1 MKSTDSYY
9 VYYPFSLILQ
19 VNGFYFNHYKKFH
32 SLITAILRIKSFL
45 LSTWTVVYTFQLLFD
60 FKRKTF
66 EKVIKFNLF
75 YLSTHIKAL
84 IIIASFVIFTFKF
97 GSISRLLLE
106 IERHF
111 NEKNRKSMKRFN
123 TILAIVWTLAISA
136 NTGIYAFTT
145 EMIDKDAN
153 FYNRLKTSLWSLQG
167 VTWLLA
173 THCLFVLSCY
183 GIHLIETNSF
193 ACIDDTESQTSTSIV
208 RNLPKYKDLYERIA
222 LILNLKKSVNTTL
235 GFLPM
240 LCLCVS
246 FSSTC
251 LRLTNLSIHKENILN
266 VVILLY
272 YFFEYSLIQ
281 SFNLF
286 VIISVSHYQSKRLS
300 SDQVM
305 NYYRTYFEN
314 EQSNTAILQQNSL
327 HSLLTSYCNFEYKA
341 WNIFTIDKPL
351 LLSFI
356 STVVTFTVMLIQL
369 IDN

>member
-1 MKSTDSYY
+1 MKSTDSFY
-9 VYYPFSLILQ
+9 VYYPFSL
-19 VNGFYFNHYKKFH
+19 VFYFMGFCFNKKRKVH
-32 SLITAILRIKSFL
+32 SIITKILRLKSL
-45 LSTWTVVYTFQLLFD
+45 LLLFYFVAFTFQNF
-60 FKRKTF
+60 FGHSHKASENF
-66 EKVIKFNLF
+66 IKANIF
-75 YLSTHIKAL
+75 YLSTHIKSL
-84 IIIASFVIFTFKF
+84 IFLSSFVMFIVKF
-97 GSISRLLLE
+97 RSISRLLLD
-106 IERHF
+106 IERYL
-111 NEKNRKSMKRFN
+111 NDKNRKSMKRFN

-193 ACIDDTESQTSTSIV
+193 ACIDDTESQMSTSIV
-208 RNLPKYKDLYERIA
+208 QFLPKYKDLYERIT
-222 LILNLKKSVNTTL
+222 LILHLKKSVNTAL

-251 LRLTNLSIHKENILN
+251 LRLTNLSIHKEDILN

-281 SFNLF
+281 VFNLF
-286 VIISVSHYQSKRLS
+286 VIISVSHYQSKRLN
-300 SDQVM
+300 SDQLM
-305 NYYRTYFEN
+305 NYYSAN
-314 EQSNTAILQQNSL
+314 LQKEQGTRAILQQNAL
-327 HSLLTSYCNFEYKA
+327 QNLLTSYCNYEYRA
-341 WNIFTIDKPL
+341 WNVFTINTL
-351 LLSFI
+351 LLFSFI

-369 IDN
+369 IE